1 MITPGYSL
9 SATERVLPRMA
20 LDFTTASLDSRVT
33 VTRALNTATRVNSS
47 GNIEIVNANL
57 PRFDFSPTSIGTCR
71 GLLIEESRANLVL
84 SSGDLS
90 NATYWVAQRAT
101 AVGASGTAPDGTNSA
116 TLATEDTTASNNHL
130 FGRQSVTAAAG
141 ATITKSVFLKNGLT
155 NGRRYAILTMI
166 GATNVEWVVAVV
178 DLVAGVVTSTS
189 NGTSGTYVSSS
200 ITSWNNGWWR
210 CTLTGSI
217 TGTNPNV
224 RIQLS
229 NTGTPA
235 SFGGFGIYTY
245 NGDGVS
251 NLYGWGMNVEVG
263 AFATSYIP
271 TTTTSLTRNADYVS
285 MTGANFSDWFNASE
299 GTLVVEAS
307 TFKPTTSSSSA
318 VVAEVNDGTLSNR
331 NTMQYQSNLANA
343 RTVTAGSIVVNLTQ
357 AYVANATDKL
367 AYAFKTNNFA
377 FARNGSIVGSSVSAT
392 NPTVDRLTIGS
403 FSANTAPL
411 NGYVKTLRYYSIRL
425 TNAELQAFST

>member
-57 PRFDFSPTSIGTCR
+57 PRFDFSPASIGTCL

-84 SSGDLS
+84 SSGNLS

-130 FGRQSVTAAAG
+130 FSRQSVTAAAG

-189 NGTSGTYVSSS
+189 NGTSGTYISSS
-200 ITSWNNGWWR
+200 ITPWNNGWWR

-229 NTGTPA
+229 DTGTPA
-235 SFGGFGIYTY
+235 SFGGFGIYAY
-245 NGDGVS
+245 NGNGVS

-271 TTTTSLTRNADYVS
+271 TTTTSLTRNADVVT
-285 MTGANFSDWFNASE
+285 MTGTNFSNWWQATTGSTVARARQLSVTGTRPWIQFDDATANNIIALRGNTTNPELYIKATTDQAQIDAGTIAANTDYGLTGAWNTNDCAAAINGANALTDTSA
-299 GTLVVEAS
+299 TI
-307 TFKPTTSSSSA
+307 PTVTQARLGS
-318 VVAEVNDGTLSNR
+318 DGTNYLSGWL
-331 NTMQYQSNLANA
+331 QS
-343 RTVTAGSIVVNLTQ
+343 V
-357 AYVANATDKL
+357 
-367 AYAFKTNNFA
+367 
-377 FARNGSIVGSSVSAT
+377 
-392 NPTVDRLTIGS
+392 
-403 FSANTAPL
+403 
-411 NGYVKTLRYYSIRL
+411 RYWPQRI
-425 TNAELQAFST
+425 TNAEVQAFSKL